1 MNNQTTNDEI
11 VLEACEI
18 TRTFNDGA
26 RDLPILTGVTLQ
38 VRRGECVAII
48 GRSGTGKSTLLNILG
63 LLDHPTAGYVSLCG
77 YSANDLNQTQRTRLR
92 GQAIGFIY
100 QQHYLLGDFNALDN
114 VLLAGTFRKEKPT
127 RAEAKQLLEHVGL
140 SERLTHKP
148 NKLSGGEQQRVA
160 IARALYGNP
169 QLLLCDEP
177 TGNLDPATGGEVME
191 LLWSLVRR
199 RQTGMVLVTHDMQIA
214 ARADRILRL
223 SGGRLEH
230 A

>member
-1 MNNQTTNDEI
+1 MSSQLENGVV
-11 VLEACEI
+11 VLEARNI
-18 TRTFNDGA
+18 TRNFNDGT
-26 RDLPILTGVTLQ
+26 RDLHILTGLDLQ

-48 GRSGTGKSTLLNILG
+48 GRSGTGKSTMLNILG
-63 LLDHPTAGYVSLCG
+63 LLDHPTGGSVRLCDYEAGTLSE
-77 YSANDLNQTQRTRLR
+77 SERTRLR

-114 VLLAGTFRKEKPT
+114 VLIAGHFRKDRPSESSA
-127 RAEAKQLLEHVGL
+127 RELLDHVGL

-160 IARALYGNP
+160 IARALYGDP
-169 QLLLCDEP
+169 QILLCDEP
-177 TGNLDPATGGEVME
+177 TGNLDPATGVEVME

-199 RQTGMVLVTHDMQIA
+199 LKTGMVLVTHDLQIA
-214 ARADRILRL
+214 ARADRVLRL
-223 SGGRLEH
+223 NGGRLET